1 MPPGVRP
8 QLKQR
13 LENYRTEI
21 KRLKK
26 EFVSVGGGRVT
37 GRGGRGVW
45 EGGGEG
51 GGWGGGGRGEYTHT
65 HTHMHTL
72 THTHTHTHTHI
83 HSQKQSQIALGG
95 AGMRS
100 ELFGPEELHTS
111 EDQVCLCVYMYIHVP
126 SEQEPIT

>member
-1 MPPGVRP
+1 MGGVSTP
-8 QLKQR
+8 
-13 LENYRTEI
+13 TP
-21 KRLKK
+21 
-26 EFVSVGGGRVT
+26 
-37 GRGGRGVW
+37 
-45 EGGGEG
+45 
-51 GGWGGGGRGEYTHT
+51 THT
-65 HTHMHTL
+65 CTHLH